1 MFKDKKIENLNN
13 NKGNEQVEN
22 NKTTTNNKAM
32 QTQWRGKWTWYKWIV
47 VKKCLRKKKLE
58 TQTTSGKWISREQE
72 DNDKE

>member
-1 MFKDKKIENLNN
+1 
-13 NKGNEQVEN
+13 
-22 NKTTTNNKAM
+22 M

>member
-32 QTQWRGKWTWYKWIV
+32 QTQ
-47 VKKCLRKKKLE
+47 
-58 TQTTSGKWISREQE
+58 
-72 DNDKE
+72 